1 MVSSQPDPQSM
12 WAQRSEEVFVID
24 PQRMTLIYRGGLN
37 SPALGEQGIQ
47 QGWLGRNY
55 LEEVL

>member
-1 MVSSQPDPQSM
+1 M